1 MTLKPCVQCGEP
13 SDQSR
18 CPAHRPRCTKPSSR
32 TRGYDTAW
40 TNLSRRARRLQ
51 PWCSDCGATEDLQAD
66 HTPEA
71 WAAHDAGKP
80 IKLTMI
86 DVVCGPCNRRR
97 GAARGDTP
105 NPTRQHPAGKAE
117 FGLLIGG
124 SDDPAEP
131 FQGVRDCEVGF
142 PGAGSDQESGDT
154 SHGGEK
160 GAQLDDGVAR
170 LVVSH
175 RLFEK
180 CLQIVASRFRRTGHS
195 GGEIAQRLSVMFVV
209 FGCPSFM
216 RHHVVMVA

>member
-105 NPTRQHPAGKAE
+105 NPTRQHPDGKAE
-117 FGLLIGG
+117 FGLLIGRG
-124 SDDPAEP
+124 DQLAQLFERGGLRDGDLRCAEL
-131 FQGVRDCEVGF
+131 Q
-142 PGAGSDQESGDT
+142 QHSGDAAHRAEE
-154 SHGGEK
+154 S
-160 GAQLDDGVAR
+160 QR
-170 LVVSH
+170 LKVWIVHLFKKWSDVVVRGLWSQ
-175 RLFEK
+175 R
-180 CLQIVASRFRRTGHS
+180 S
-195 GGEIAQRLSVMFVV
+195 GGQVSQRFPVDFVV
-209 FGCPSFM
+209 FGVPSWL
-216 RHHVVMVA
+216 RDHVVMVA